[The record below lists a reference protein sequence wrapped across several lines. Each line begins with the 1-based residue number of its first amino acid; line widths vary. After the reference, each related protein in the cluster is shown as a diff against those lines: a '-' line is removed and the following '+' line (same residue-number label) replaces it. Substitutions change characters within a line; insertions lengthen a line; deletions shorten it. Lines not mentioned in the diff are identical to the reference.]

1 MNQAM
6 QRIGVLGGTFDPV
19 HYGHLAIAEEVR
31 YALDLTSV
39 YMVPVVRQP
48 LKPERSRAGP
58 QQRLEMVRLACAS
71 NAAFVPSDIDLQR
84 EPPSFTVDTLA
95 ALRRVVGSDAQVW
108 FILGGDSL
116 TTFPQWYAPQQIIA
130 LAQLAI
136 VQRPGYHINMT
147 TLEAHVPG
155 LAARSTLI
163 PGPMLDISSSNLRQR
178 IASGQT
184 VRYQMPDAVINYI
197 QTQNLYTS
205 DQSYQQYEI

>member
-1 MNQAM
+1 M
-6 QRIGVLGGTFDPV
+6 QRIGILGGTFDPI

-31 YALDLTSV
+31 WALDLTSV
-39 YMVPVVRQP
+39 YMVPAVQQP
-48 LKPERSRAGP
+48 LKSERSRVAP
-58 QQRLEMVRLACAS
+58 QQRLEMVRLACAN
-71 NAAFVPSDIDLQR
+71 NAAFIPSDIDLQR

-95 ALRRVVGSDAQVW
+95 ALRQVLGSTVEVW

-155 LAARSTLI
+155 LSARSMLI
-163 PGPMLDISSSNLRQR
+163 PGPMLDISSSDLRQR
-178 IASGQT
+178 IVRGQT
-184 VRYQMPDAVINYI
+184 VRYQIPDAVISYI
-197 QTQNLYTS
+197 QTQHLYTS
-205 DQSYQQYEI
+205 D